1 MNIQTNSII
10 RGLLLRQQPGQPLA
24 VVLKAG
30 VGGLLAIGAV
40 AWLSHVTGN
49 PLLMA
54 PFGATCVLLF
64 SVPYGANN
72 RMDRKILL
80 TGNITGNLFAQ
91 WPMSSNCS
99 ICW

>member
-1 MNIQTNSII
+1 MNTQTSSFI

-49 PLLMA
+49 PLQ
-54 PFGATCVLLF
+54 PKIVLG
-64 SVPYGANN
+64 VNAWNTN
-72 RMDRKILL
+72 V
-80 TGNITGNLFAQ
+80 
-91 WPMSSNCS
+91 
-99 ICW
+99 